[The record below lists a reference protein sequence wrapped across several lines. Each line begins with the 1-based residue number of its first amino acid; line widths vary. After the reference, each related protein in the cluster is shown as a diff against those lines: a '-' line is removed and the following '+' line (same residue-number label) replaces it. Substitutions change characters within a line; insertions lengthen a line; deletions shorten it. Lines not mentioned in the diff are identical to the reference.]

1 MKPRRENGATFVSP
15 MTSEVC
21 IGSALMMDFLGR
33 VWGSRSSPHPCSK
46 PVREIFGENFRN
58 EIPDQTTMESWV
70 SRSVLKTN
78 LGKKDGTLQGGMW
91 EPHSASN
98 CRGTQITSL
107 RGCGWYHG
115 GWGGFG
121 HAAGR
126 KEQGRRRSI
135 TLTALPAPDIEI
147 GLRRPV

>member
-1 MKPRRENGATFVSP
+1 
-15 MTSEVC
+15 
-21 IGSALMMDFLGR
+21 
-33 VWGSRSSPHPCSK
+33 
-46 PVREIFGENFRN
+46 
-58 EIPDQTTMESWV
+58 MESWV

-147 GLRRPV
+147 GLRRPVDPTMPRYFADICDLFHIRRKKLRPAPGARAGAGPVSFSVFCNIGDSCRMRGRGNLDRLR

>member
-1 MKPRRENGATFVSP
+1 
-15 MTSEVC
+15 
-21 IGSALMMDFLGR
+21 
-33 VWGSRSSPHPCSK
+33 
-46 PVREIFGENFRN
+46 
-58 EIPDQTTMESWV
+58 MESWV

-115 GWGGFG
+115 GWGGVW
-121 HAAGR
+121 AMR
-126 KEQGRRRSI
+126 
-135 TLTALPAPDIEI
+135 PAEKNKAV
-147 GLRRPV
+147 GAVYR